1 MSEGKENLPWTQP
14 NFKATSILDLSQFDL
29 GPIGT
34 TALAEF
40 IRRDKFVETLDMT
53 QTNIVGDTENGEY
66 NDKGLQAL
74 AKLILS
80 VNSTVKHLKCLVINY
95 GMKALVISRKFY

>member
-53 QTNIVGDTENGEY
+53 QTNIVGDTENGLFVFWLTEE
-66 NDKGLQAL
+66 DG
-74 AKLILS
+74 S
-80 VNSTVKHLKCLVINY
+80 CCVHINQVY
-95 GMKALVISRKFY
+95 KNIQ